1 MRRFLI
7 FFVIIGFVLSS
18 ISYAGADV
26 TPTDFY
32 KVGVD
37 DMLEIKVLD
46 HTDLRTLTT
55 VTSDGTITFPY
66 IGTVN
71 VENMSLSEI
80 VEMITKKLGEGY
92 IKYPVVTVSLVKS
105 MSRKIFAYGELYKR
119 GQIPLEENI
128 TLLKALSLAGG
139 ITEDGRYGQ
148 VKIRRKKEGKP
159 GYRDI
164 KVDLKRV
171 IEGGRKGDI
180 LLEPDDILIVER
192 NKTFF
197 AHGEVGRPGEHVLEK
212 NMTVVRALSAVGG
225 IRSEGLYG
233 KVKIRRKQKGKRGY
247 KDIEIDLKSIVEG
260 SKTGDLLL
268 QPDDILIVE
277 RSKTFLIQGEVKNS
291 GRFVLEE
298 DTTVL
303 RALLRAGGISQE
315 GMYGRI
321 KVRRKQEGESGKYK
335 DIAEARL
342 NDGVI
347 ESSEVEDTLLQPDD
361 ILIVERSKTF
371 LIQGDVM
378 NRGRLILEKDTTV
391 LRALLRAGGV
401 SQDGMYGRIK
411 VRRKQEGESGEY
423 KDIAE
428 ARLNNGV
435 IETSEVE
442 DTLLQPDDILVI
454 EPNEKFL
461 VYGEILKPGE
471 YVIKN
476 DMTAFKAITLAGGF
490 TKWGSENRVKV
501 LRSRKNNAGFE
512 TIRVNIND
520 VIGGDAAADVA
531 LEAGDIVV
539 VSAGVF

>member
-1 MRRFLI
+1 MKRFLI
-7 FFVIIGFVLSS
+7 FSVIIGFVLSF
-18 ISYAGADV
+18 ISYAGAE
-26 TPTDFY
+26 TSSTDFY

-46 HTDLRTLTT
+46 HKDLRTLAT
-55 VTSDGTITFPY
+55 VTSDGTISFPY

-71 VENMSLSEI
+71 VKDMSLSEI
-80 VEMITKKLGEGY
+80 EAMITNKLAEGY

-119 GQIPLEENI
+119 GEIPLEENV

-139 ITEDGRYGQ
+139 VTENGRYGM
-148 VKIRRKKEGKP
+148 VKVRRKKEGKP

-164 KVDLKRV
+164 KVDIKQV
-171 IEGGRKGDI
+171 IEGGGKGDI

-192 NKTFF
+192 SKTFF
-197 AHGEVGRPGEHVLEK
+197 AHGEVGKPGEHVLEK
-212 NMTVVRALSAVGG
+212 NMSLVRALSAVGG

-247 KDIEIDLKSIVEG
+247 KDIEIDLKAIVEG
-260 SKTGDLLL
+260 SKAKDMLL

-277 RSKTFLIQGEVKNS
+277 RNKTFLIQGEVKNR
-291 GRFVLEE
+291 GRLILEE
-298 DTTVL
+298 DMTVL
-303 RALLRAGGISQE
+303 RALLQAGGVSE
-315 GMYGRI
+315 DGMYGRI
-321 KVRRKQEGESGKYK
+321 KIRRKQAGGSGEYK
-335 DIAEARL
+335 DIVETRL

-361 ILIVERSKTF
+361 ILIVERNKTF
-371 LIQGDVM
+371 LIQGEVM
-378 NRGRLILEKDTTV
+378 KRGRFVLEKDMTV
-391 LRALLRAGGV
+391 LRALLQAGGV
-401 SQDGMYGRIK
+401 SKDGMYGRIK
-411 VRRKQEGESGEY
+411 IRRKQAGGSGEY
-423 KDIAE
+423 KDIVE
-428 ARLNNGV
+428 TRLNNGV
-435 IETSEVE
+435 IESSEVE
-442 DTLLQPDDILVI
+442 DTLLQPDDVLVI

-512 TIRVNIND
+512 TIRVNIDD
-520 VIGGDAAADVA
+520 VIDGDAAADIA